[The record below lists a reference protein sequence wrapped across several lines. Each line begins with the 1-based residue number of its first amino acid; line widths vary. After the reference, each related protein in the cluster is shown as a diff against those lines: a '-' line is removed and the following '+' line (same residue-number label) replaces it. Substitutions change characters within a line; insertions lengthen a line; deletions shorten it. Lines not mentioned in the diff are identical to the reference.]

1 VNNPFEPVSLAFR
14 SLFPEKSTKIHRRQ
28 NDQESHLR
36 AAEAGENRGGVNSC
50 SRRHQSALNPIG
62 NRPGDEIGAD

>member
-28 NDQESHLR
+28 NDQESHR
-36 AAEAGENRGGVNSC
+36 RAEAVGEYRGDVNSC
-50 SRRHQSALNPIG
+50 SRGRQSALNPIG
-62 NRPGDEIGAD
+62 NRLGDEIGAD